1 MAEQNILTRIQLKY
15 DSYERWTDT
24 TLGTGKG
31 ANFILKA
38 GEMGI
43 CYLPSST
50 STEQVEG
57 SEPPQILFKVGDG
70 KTKFSQLPWASAK
83 AADVYAWAKAANK
96 PTYSANEIGDLD
108 GFFQLKQTDSEG
120 YEYKLQSK
128 DSKGNWVDVPNSTI
142 KIPKP
147 SAHPAYTIKKAN
159 SADTGYSATYQLYKD
174 DVATGDKINI
184 PKDMVVSSGSV
195 EINPAGQAA
204 GTYIVL
210 TLANATNDK
219 LYIPVNSLIEYVTSG
234 SNPASDIVIIEVSND
249 HKVTATIREKSI
261 TKDKLAEGVQTSLGK
276 ADSAIQAVS
285 TSTGLTA
292 TTDANKTVTIGIDTT
307 VTFILDCGGAEDL

>member
-1 MAEQNILTRIQLKY
+1 MAEQNIFTRIQLKY

-43 CYLPSST
+43 CYLPSET
-50 STEQVEG
+50 LTEQVES

-96 PTYSANEIGDLD
+96 PNYSANEIGDLD
-108 GFFQLKQTDSEG
+108 GFFQLKQTDTEG

-128 DSKGNWVDVPNSTI
+128 NSEGEWVDVANSTI

-147 SAHPAYTIKKAN
+147 SA
-159 SADTGYSATYQLYKD
+159 
-174 DVATGDKINI
+174 
-184 PKDMVVSSGSV
+184 
-195 EINPAGQAA
+195 
-204 GTYIVL
+204 
-210 TLANATNDK
+210 
-219 LYIPVNSLIEYVTSG
+219 
-234 SNPASDIVIIEVSND
+234 
-249 HKVTATIREKSI
+249 
-261 TKDKLAEGVQTSLGK
+261 
-276 ADSAIQAVS
+276 IQAVS
-285 TSTGLTA
+285 AGAGLTA
-292 TTDANKTVTIGIDTT
+292 TTAANKTVTIGIDTA
-307 VTFILDCGGAEDL
+307 VTFILDCGSVDDL